1 MGILPKEPF
10 YFFSSKFK
18 NLIKANIEF
27 FLSETKLGHIYNSYA
42 KVHGF
47 KDWNESKKIRTKK
60 YRISFL
66 FGNCRMIDSTSIGE
80 PEVFDGGKINI
91 PITLTYPGYEKR

>member
-1 MGILPKEPF
+1 MLGI
-10 YFFSSKFK
+10 
-18 NLIKANIEF
+18 ANI
-27 FLSETKLGHIYNSYA
+27 LVIQLINVVRKTKKI
-42 KVHGF
+42 KT
-47 KDWNESKKIRTKK
+47 KSKKIKTKK

-91 PITLTYPGYEKR
+91 PITLTYSDYEKR